1 MKYLEDGTKVRVSRG
16 IGASE
21 SIIPRP
27 EILKIRTTPR
37 PAVGIV
43 HLITTHYMLCT
54 LLHVCNMCLGITQH
68 VLYSAHYLFLCS
80 LLQLILQLVN
90 ASKN

>member
-27 EILKIRTTPR
+27 DILKIRTTPR
-37 PAVGIV
+37 PTVGIV
-43 HLITTHYMLCT
+43 HLNHPLYVVYSFECLQYVFGHYSTC
-54 LLHVCNMCLGITQH
+54 VI
-68 VLYSAHYLFLCS
+68 FCS
-80 LLQLILQLVN
+80 LFVFMQLVT
-90 ASKN
+90 ADIEVSQC